1 MNKALID
8 ISEYCKENVSNYEE
22 RLGIALVK
30 MDYQRMSLS
39 QADRGLYNEIEQ
51 KVIDYLDENE
61 ISYEFDEGFED
72 IIDNIISM

>member
-8 ISEYCKENVSNYEE
+8 ISEYCKVNIPNYEE

-39 QADRGLYNEIEQ
+39 QADRGLHNEIEQ
-51 KVIDYLDENE
+51 QIIDYLDENE
-61 ISYEFDEGFED
+61 ISYEFDKGFED

>member
-8 ISEYCKENVSNYEE
+8 ISEYCKRNVPNYEE

-30 MDYQRMSLS
+30 MDYQRLSLS

-51 KVIDYLDENE
+51 HVIDYLDENE

-72 IIDNIISM
+72 IIDNIILM